1 MSSNS
6 KLGTPL
12 KSSTPAPAPAPPS
25 SSAPPPP
32 PPPVIPS
39 TWLTHSEQR
48 LFFTAIF
55 GLIEISKLWDTFS
68 PLLHLDITPTWSSSL
83 KIQGPY
89 SVIGWTIA
97 EVMGLWLVGILRIPM
112 LTPSY
117 KQLVLL
123 AGLSGLFNLVCWL
136 IVEPS
141 AALFTINVVGPAA
154 LGGEWYWNWLYSL
167 KRYSEPSH
175 LEGIHKIRLLP
186 YSTATLNPLSLS
198 YCIPP
203 DSHEPLHIPIL
214 FNNSIP
220 EEVTYFVRS
229 LETGHATL
237 EKIVGSQMKKA
248 PTRPARLRI
257 TDGDDDLEDGDIE
270 EPESDPLSALILRAD
285 PKGKNTNS
293 LEMEIAKLPSVKPPD
308 SMALIPRNLAS
319 SQNVLFI
326 TVDKPSLITLKSV
339 TDKRGDRFHITPH
352 KEAIIIECP
361 AGGQFIEEEKG
372 NKLILKGDKSK
383 TPDLRCVGDEETAKF
398 QVKGVG
404 PLKAGWKKRSGNKV
418 DTGVIEGI
426 EEDLEP
432 VDDLALVRRD
442 KVSKTHVVP
451 LRVTHSQPGTYT
463 LSLTSVTDALHNT
476 FNPSGHSAEK
486 VFNIIPRPS
495 VRFDCPSTIQLLH
508 NQKSNIPVQVVVD
521 GNLEKDLD
529 VMYTFEALD
538 GKKTSKKLKVSKK
551 REDISVSE
559 PGTYTLI
566 DVEGPCAG
574 GVMEP
579 SSCTVQMIPLPTMDM
594 SVTTLHECAMDVGA
608 TAAFD
613 FTGTPPFRL
622 DYTEQ
627 RKGGRART
635 LTETFQTH
643 HGSVVLRPEHEG
655 EYTYT
660 FTSLSDRRYKG
671 VKLDKSP
678 IKQTVHP
685 LANVDMKGRIG
696 DTRRHTLYACS
707 GDQVDVDIEAR
718 GIAPLKLTYVKSWSI
733 RSENVTVPITTGRSK
748 ISVPVPDELSAKSG
762 ANGKLTVA
770 LISIEDGNGCVR
782 KLTTPAIEVD
792 IKRQKPTA
800 RFAKS
805 QKVTI
810 TEGEIAKAPLRLTG
824 EAPWDLTYS
833 VNGKDR
839 KITVRDPNNHLSFS
853 DKGVYK
859 LVKIKDAHC
868 EGDIST
874 NDSTFEIDFKPRPV
888 VSLQQTPGISLS
900 SPNSFKHKNLCAGQ
914 EQQVALKF
922 TGQAPYELNYAYT
935 SDGRVS
941 KHKLK
946 SAQETGI
953 LHLSSEPGYHRYDFS
968 SIGDGNYPNT
978 EVKISLEHSV
988 YSRPSVSFNKQNTK
1002 SLCLDS
1008 KLDSSDAKI
1017 QLKGSAPFKLHLS
1030 VRKPASTSVKTFV
1043 VEDIKDNEWRL
1054 DLPQYELKEI
1064 GRHEITI
1071 NRLEDSS
1078 GCEQVINDSDE
1089 LRTIVEVVESARIVA
1104 VDEKVDLC
1112 VGDSLDFL
1120 LQGKSP
1126 WTIEYEWLNK
1136 KHKVTSS
1143 ASRFSRFAEEKGI
1156 FDVKSVALK
1165 DNQCKRQVEGMKR
1178 IVHALPKAKIVEGE
1192 DSLRE
1197 GDEPA
1202 TFAVQFTGSAP
1213 FSFTYT
1219 RSEQYGSKSR
1229 VVETQTI
1236 TDIWEN
1242 TYTISSS
1249 LPGDYAVVAISD
1261 KFCRYPPISRSNKE
1275 R

>member
-1 MSSNS
+1 MSSTS

-12 KSSTPAPAPAPPS
+12 KSSAPPPPPS
-25 SSAPPPP
+25 SSTPPPP

-39 TWLTHSEQR
+39 TYFTPSEQR

-97 EVMGLWLVGILRIPM
+97 EATMMWLVGMLRIPM
-112 LTPSY
+112 LSPSY
-117 KQLVLL
+117 RQLAML
-123 AGLSGLFNLVCWL
+123 AGLSAVGNLACWL

-154 LGGEWYWNWLYSL
+154 LGGEWYWNWLYSI

-175 LEGIHKIRLLP
+175 LEGVHKIRLLP

-203 DSHEPLHIPIL
+203 DSPAPLHIPIL

-220 EEVTYFVRS
+220 DEVTYFVRS

-237 EKIVGSQMKKA
+237 ERVSGSQMKRS
-248 PTRPARLRI
+248 PTRPPRLRI
-257 TDGDDDLEDGDIE
+257 TDGEDDLEDGDVE
-270 EPESDPLSALILRAD
+270 EPETDPLSALILRSD
-285 PKGKNTNS
+285 PKAKNTNS
-293 LEMEIAKLPSVKPPD
+293 LEMDIAKLPSVKPSD
-308 SMALIPRNLAS
+308 SLALIPRNLAS
-319 SQNVLFI
+319 SQNILFI

-352 KEAIIIECP
+352 KEAIVIECP
-361 AGGQFIEEEKG
+361 AGGQFIEEEKQ
-372 NKLILKGDKSK
+372 NKIIFKGDKVK
-383 TPDLRCVGDEETAKF
+383 TPELRCVGEEETTKF
-398 QVKGVG
+398 QVRGVS
-404 PLKAGWKKRSGNKV
+404 PLKVGWKKRSGNKV

-442 KVSKTHVVP
+442 KVSKSHVVP
-451 LRVTHSQPGTYT
+451 LRVSHLQPGTFT

-476 FNPSGHSAEK
+476 YTPSGHSAEK
-486 VFNIIPRPS
+486 AFQVIPRPS
-495 VRFDCPSTIQLLH
+495 VRLDCPSTIQLLH
-508 NQKSNIPVQVVVD
+508 NQQAKIPLQVVVD
-521 GNLEKDLD
+521 GNVERDLE
-529 VMYTFEALD
+529 VTYGFESLD
-538 GKKTSKKLKVSKK
+538 GQKTTKKMKISKK
-551 REDISVSE
+551 REEITISES
-559 PGTYTLI
+559 GIYTLME
-566 DVEGPCAG
+566 VEGPCAG

-579 SSCTVQMIPLPTMDM
+579 SSCNVQMVPLPTMDM

-613 FTGTPPFRL
+613 FTGSPPFRL

-635 LTETFQTH
+635 LTETFHTH

-671 VKLDKSP
+671 VKLDKPP

-685 LANVDMKGRIG
+685 LANVDMIGRIG
-696 DTRRHTLYACS
+696 DARKHTLFFCD

-718 GIAPLKLTYVKSWSI
+718 GIAPLKLAYIKSWAT
-733 RSENVTVPITTGRSK
+733 RSDNVTVPITNGRSK
-748 ISVPVPDELSAKSG
+748 ISVPVPEELSAKSG
-762 ANGKLTVA
+762 ANGRLTIA
-770 LISIEDGNGCVR
+770 LVSIEDGNGCVR
-782 KLTTPAIEVD
+782 KLNAPAIEVD

-805 QKVTI
+805 QKVII
-810 TEGEIAKAPLRLTG
+810 TEGEVAKAPLRLTG

-833 VNGKDR
+833 INGKER

-868 EGDIST
+868 EGDISSS
-874 NDSTFEIDFKPRPV
+874 DSTFEIDFKPRPV
-888 VSLQQTPGISLS
+888 VSLQQTPGITLS
-900 SPNSFKHKNLCAGQ
+900 SPNAFKHKGLCAGQ

-935 SDGRVS
+935 SEGRVS

-968 SIGDGNYPNT
+968 SIGDGNYPT
-978 EVKISLEHSV
+978 TDVKISLEHSV
-988 YSRPSVSFNKQNTK
+988 YSRPSVGFVKHNTK
-1002 SLCLDS
+1002 PLCLDS

-1017 QLKGSAPFKLHLS
+1017 QLKGSAPFRLHLA
-1030 VRKPASTSVKTFV
+1030 VRKPASTEVKTYV
-1043 VEDIKDNEWRL
+1043 IDDIREHEWKL
-1054 DLPQYELKEI
+1054 SLPQHELTEI

-1071 NRLEDSS
+1071 TRLEDSS
-1078 GCEQVINDSDE
+1078 GCEQVINDEDE
-1089 LRTIVEVVESARIVA
+1089 LRSIVEVVESARIVA

-1120 LQGKSP
+1120 LQGKAP

-1143 ASRFSRFAEEKGI
+1143 AARFSRFAEEKGV
-1156 FDVKSVALK
+1156 FEVKSVALK

-1178 IVHALPKAKIVEGE
+1178 TVHALPKAKIVEGE

-1202 TFAVQFTGSAP
+1202 AFAVHFTGTAP

-1219 RSEQYGSKSR
+1219 RSEQYGSKSK

-1236 TDIWEN
+1236 TDIHEN